1 MHPESRLKA
10 VNGAREHSPE
20 HEAGRGG
27 EGVRIVAV
35 VARCLV
41 ATTAATSGGRS
52 HDRMNARVRTLLLRA
67 GATELQCTRV
77 MRVASAPT

>member
-1 MHPESRLKA
+1 MHPERRLKA

-35 VARCLV
+35 VARCPV
-41 ATTAATSGGRS
+41 ATTAATLMGEAMIG
-52 HDRMNARVRTLLLRA
+52 
-67 GATELQCTRV
+67 
-77 MRVASAPT
+77 